1 MTGETNLSKLIAGM
15 DPIVN
20 EGEYVFVSVSNYNG
34 IHSGDVICGFR
45 EKEGTTLIIKRDKAI
60 ELGLS
65 FEFVASW
72 ITLQIHS
79 ALDAVGLTAAFSGEL
94 AKFGI
99 SCNVVAGYYHD
110 HIFVDQKDTKKT
122 VKTLKRLAKRHKNG
136 T

>member
-20 EGEYVFVSVSNYNG
+20 EGEYVFVSVSNYDG

-60 ELGLS
+60 ALGLS
-65 FEFVASW
+65 FAFVASW
-72 ITLQIHS
+72 ITLRIHS
-79 ALDAVGLTAAFSGEL
+79 AFDAVGLTAAFSGEL

-110 HIFVDQKDTKKT
+110 HIFVAQKDTKKAI
-122 VKTLKRLAKRHKNG
+122 KTLKRLAKRHAN
-136 T
+136 